1 MVLFAKTGEFMK
13 MKSRGGYNILLLSGT
28 RPDVNVGDDAHIVP
42 KPYGNSWHVE
52 WERKMG

>member
-1 MVLFAKTGEFMK
+1 MK

-42 KPYGNSWHVE
+42 KPYGTSWHVE

>member
-13 MKSRGGYNILLLSGT
+13 MKSRGGGYNILLLSGT

-42 KPYGNSWHVE
+42 QPYGIASV
-52 WERKMG
+52 R